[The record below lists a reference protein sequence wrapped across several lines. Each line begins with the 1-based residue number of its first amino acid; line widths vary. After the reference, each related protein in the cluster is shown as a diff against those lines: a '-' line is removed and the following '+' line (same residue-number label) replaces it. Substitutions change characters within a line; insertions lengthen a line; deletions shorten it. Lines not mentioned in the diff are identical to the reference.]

1 MTDKKP
7 KVGRTVKLESDINDR
22 LLSLCAH
29 LGVNPNSYLVNK
41 IGEAISRD
49 EVSYIASRNATNQQ
63 TELAKFF
70 ETINKSIE
78 EQP

>member
-1 MTDKKP
+1 MTDADKKP

-41 IGEAISRD
+41 IGEAISKD
-49 EVSYIASRNATNQQ
+49 EVSYIASRNVTSQQ
-63 TELAKFF
+63 NELAKFL
-70 ETINKSIE
+70 ELVTKSVGE
-78 EQP
+78 

>member
-1 MTDKKP
+1 MDSDKKP

-41 IGEAISRD
+41 IGEAISKD
-49 EVSYIASRNATNQQ
+49 EVSYIASRNVANQQ
-63 TELAKFF
+63 NELAKFL
-70 ETINKSIE
+70 ELVSKSVE
-78 EQP
+78 E

>member
-1 MTDKKP
+1 MVDSDKKP

-41 IGEAISRD
+41 IGEAISKD
-49 EVSYIASRNATNQQ
+49 EVSYIASRNVSNQQ
-63 TELAKFF
+63 NELAKFI
-70 ETINKSIE
+70 ELVSKSVE
-78 EQP
+78 E